1 MFDDEIRELAQR
13 LLDRCRTLGLM
24 IATAESCTGG
34 LISGALTAIPG
45 SSDVVDRGYV
55 TYSYAAKTEM
65 LGVPAAMIAERGA
78 VSEDVARA
86 MAEGALLSAKHLSLA
101 VTGVA
106 GPGSDSQA
114 KPAGLV
120 HFAAGLDGRIE
131 HRACRYGDIGRDEVR
146 RRSVVEAL
154 RLALAIVPDDQLS

>member
-1 MFDDEIRELAQR
+1 MFDDQIRDLAAQV
-13 LLDRCRTLGLM
+13 LDRCRAQGLM

-45 SSDVVDRGYV
+45 SSDVVDRGFV
-55 TYSYAAKTEM
+55 TYSYAAKTDM
-65 LGVPAAMIAERGA
+65 LGVPQALIMEHGA

-86 MAEGALLSAKHLSLA
+86 MVAGARLSERHLALA

-120 HFAAGLDGRIE
+120 HFAAGLGGRIE
-131 HRACRYGDIGRDEVR
+131 HRVRRFGDVGRDEVR
-146 RRSVVEAL
+146 RLSVIEAL
-154 RLALAIVPDDQLS
+154 DLALAVVAPDS